1 MPWRSN
7 HGYPDLQVAAC
18 APAAPAVAA
27 NQPEPMTN
35 PAIAPQDAAP
45 EPAGVDFRAPEL
57 YLNHE
62 LSALEFNFRVLAQAR
77 AATVPLL
84 ERLHFLC
91 ISVRNLDEF
100 FEVRVAS
107 LRHWIAYGDARPGP
121 DGMPLGEV
129 LARVRESATRLMHAQ
144 YETWNDELRPAMAR
158 EGIVFS
164 DSAQWSPA
172 QMRWAREH
180 FQREILPVLSPLGL
194 NSAHPFPRILN
205 KSLNVAVVLH
215 GEDAF
220 AREGNVAVVRAPR
233 SLPRVIRMPPGVA
246 DAPHQ
251 FVFLSTLLEAFA
263 DAMFPGMEIRGACQ
277 FRVTRDSEL
286 ELEDDDTENL
296 ARVLS
301 VELRERGYA
310 EAVRLELGEG
320 CTPAIR
326 QMLLDN
332 FGLTDAD
339 VYLCGG
345 PVNLHRASAV
355 YDMVDRP
362 DLKYPP
368 FVPTVPRPFATE
380 ASIFETIGQGDLLLH
395 HPFESFT
402 PVLEL
407 LRQASVDADVLAIR
421 QTLYRVGED
430 SPLIGYLADAARSGK
445 EVTVV
450 IELRARFDEE
460 ANIRLADRLQEAGVQ
475 VVYGVVGYK
484 THAKMLLIVR
494 RERGVLCRYAHLSTG
509 NYHQATSR
517 LYTDIGLM
525 TRDPG
530 ICADVGRIFQQLCSL
545 GPVVELEY
553 VLQSPFSLHRGLL
566 ALVEREIAQARAG
579 NPARIVAR
587 MNALNEPSMV
597 EALYGASCAGVE
609 IDLIVRG
616 SCMLRPGLPGI
627 SERIRVRSVL
637 GRFLE
642 HSRVYWFANGGNAEL
657 YCSSADWMERNLLR
671 RVEACFPIRDA
682 RLAARIFRE
691 TLQNYLDDNVQAW
704 LLDASGQYHRAT
716 PGDAPPH
723 SAQHWL
729 LEQLKA

>member
-1 MPWRSN
+1 M
-7 HGYPDLQVAAC
+7 
-18 APAAPAVAA
+18 
-27 NQPEPMTN
+27 
-35 PAIAPQDAAP
+35 
-45 EPAGVDFRAPEL
+45 DFRAAEL

-62 LSALEFNFRVLAQAR
+62 LSALEFNSRVLAQAR
-77 AATVPLL
+77 TATVPLL

-100 FEVRVAS
+100 FEVRVAR

-129 LARVRESATRLMHAQ
+129 LAQVRENAILLMHAQ
-144 YETWNDELRPAMAR
+144 YETWNNELRPALAR
-158 EGIVFS
+158 EGIVFI
-164 DSAQWSPA
+164 DGTPWSPA
-172 QMRWAREH
+172 QTHWAREH

-220 AREGNVAVVRAPR
+220 GREGNVAVVRAPR
-233 SLPRVIRMPPGVA
+233 SLPRVIRLPPEVA

-251 FVFLSTLLEAFA
+251 FVFLSTLLEKFA
-263 DAMFPGMEIRGACQ
+263 DAMFPGMVIHGTCQ

-301 VELRERGYA
+301 MELRERGYA

-320 CTPAIR
+320 CTSAVR
-326 QMLLDN
+326 QMLLVN

-339 VYLCGG
+339 VYLCSG

-368 FVPTVPRPFATE
+368 FVPAVPRAFTAD
-380 ASIFETIGQGDLLLH
+380 AGMFDTISQGDLLLH

-407 LRQASVDADVLAIR
+407 LRKASMDADVLAIR
-421 QTLYRVGED
+421 QTLYRVGEE
-430 SPLIGYLADAARSGK
+430 SPLVGYLADAARSGK

-475 VVYGVVGYK
+475 IVYGVVGYK

-509 NYHQATSR
+509 NYHLATSR

-545 GPVVELEY
+545 GPAVELEH

-566 ALVEREIAQARAG
+566 ALVEREITHACAG
-579 NPARIVAR
+579 KPARIIAR

-597 EALYGASCAGVE
+597 AALYRASCAGVE

-616 SCMLRPGLPGI
+616 ACILRPGLPGV

-642 HSRVYWFANGGNAEL
+642 HSRVYWFANDGHAEI
-657 YCSSADWMERNLLR
+657 YGSSADWMERNLLR
-671 RVEACFPIRDA
+671 RVEACFPIRDP
-682 RLAARIFRE
+682 RIAARVFRE

-704 LLDASGQYHRAT
+704 LLDADGHYRRAT
-716 PGDAPPH
+716 PGDAPAH
-723 SAQHWL
+723 SAQGWL
-729 LEQLKA
+729 LDQYKA

>member
-1 MPWRSN
+1 
-7 HGYPDLQVAAC
+7 
-18 APAAPAVAA
+18 
-27 NQPEPMTN
+27 MTI
-35 PAIAPQDAAP
+35 ASAPQHVEP
-45 EPAGVDFRAPEL
+45 EPASVGFRAANL
-57 YLNHE
+57 CLNHE
-62 LSALEFNFRVLAQAR
+62 LSALQFNARVLAQAR
-77 AATVPLL
+77 DATVPLL

-121 DGMPLGEV
+121 DGMPLAEV
-129 LARVRESATRLMHAQ
+129 LAQVRDNATRLMHTQ
-144 YETWNDELRPAMAR
+144 YETWHDELRPALAR
-158 EGIVFS
+158 EGIVFI
-164 DSAQWSPA
+164 DGTPWSPA
-172 QMRWAREH
+172 QTRWARTH
-180 FQREILPVLSPLGL
+180 FEREILPVLSPLGL

-205 KSLNVAVVLH
+205 KSLNVAVVLD

-220 AREGNVAVVRAPR
+220 GREGHVAVVRAPR
-233 SLPRVIRMPPGVA
+233 SLPRVIRLPPEVA
-246 DAPHQ
+246 GAPHQ
-251 FVFLSTLLEAFA
+251 FVFLSTLLERFA
-263 DAMFPGMEIRGACQ
+263 DAMFPGMTIRGACQ

-286 ELEDDDTENL
+286 ELEEGDTENL

-301 VELRERGYA
+301 MELRERAYA
-310 EAVRLELGEG
+310 DAVRLELGEG
-320 CTPAIR
+320 CTPEVR
-326 QMLLDN
+326 QMLLVN

-339 VYLCGG
+339 VYLCSG

-368 FVPTVPRPFATE
+368 FVPAVPRAFTAD
-380 ASIFETIGQGDLLLH
+380 AGMFDTISQGDLLLH
-395 HPFESFT
+395 HPFDSFT

-407 LRQASVDADVLAIR
+407 LRQASTDADVLAIR

-430 SPLIGYLADAARSGK
+430 SPLVGYLADAARSGK
-445 EVTVV
+445 EVTAV

-509 NYHQATSR
+509 NYHLATSR

-545 GPVVELEY
+545 GPAVELEH

-566 ALVEREIAQARAG
+566 ALVEREITHACAG
-579 NPARIVAR
+579 KPARIIAR

-597 EALYGASCAGVE
+597 AALYRASCAGVE

-616 SCMLRPGLPGI
+616 ACILRPGLPGV

-642 HSRVYWFANGGNAEL
+642 HSRVYWFANDGHAEI
-657 YCSSADWMERNLLR
+657 YGSSADWMERNLLR
-671 RVEACFPIRDA
+671 RVEACFPIRDP
-682 RLAARIFRE
+682 RLATRVFRE

-704 LLDASGQYHRAT
+704 LLDADGHYRRAT
-716 PGDAPPH
+716 PGDAPAH
-723 SAQHWL
+723 AAQGWL
-729 LEQLKA
+729 LDRYKT

>member
-1 MPWRSN
+1 
-7 HGYPDLQVAAC
+7 
-18 APAAPAVAA
+18 
-27 NQPEPMTN
+27 MTI
-35 PAIAPQDAAP
+35 ASAPQHVEP
-45 EPAGVDFRAPEL
+45 EPASVGFRAANL
-57 YLNHE
+57 CLNHE
-62 LSALEFNFRVLAQAR
+62 LSALQFNARVLAQAR
-77 AATVPLL
+77 DATVPLL

-121 DGMPLGEV
+121 DGMPLAEV
-129 LARVRESATRLMHAQ
+129 LAQVRDNATRLMHTQ
-144 YETWNDELRPAMAR
+144 YETWHDELRPALAR
-158 EGIVFS
+158 EGIVFI
-164 DSAQWSPA
+164 DGAPWSPA
-172 QMRWAREH
+172 QTRWARTH
-180 FQREILPVLSPLGL
+180 FEREILPVLSPLGL

-205 KSLNVAVVLH
+205 KSLNVAVVLD

-220 AREGNVAVVRAPR
+220 GREGHVAVVRAPR
-233 SLPRVIRMPPGVA
+233 SLPRVIRLPPEVA
-246 DAPHQ
+246 GAPHQ
-251 FVFLSTLLEAFA
+251 FVFLSTLLERFA
-263 DAMFPGMEIRGACQ
+263 DAMFPGMTIRGACQ

-286 ELEDDDTENL
+286 ELEEGDTENL

-301 VELRERGYA
+301 MELRERAYA
-310 EAVRLELGEG
+310 DAVRLELGED
-320 CTPAIR
+320 CTPEVR
-326 QMLLDN
+326 QMLLVN

-339 VYLCGG
+339 VYLCSG

-368 FVPTVPRPFATE
+368 FVPAVPRAFTAD
-380 ASIFETIGQGDLLLH
+380 AGMFDTISQGDLLLH
-395 HPFESFT
+395 HPFDSFT

-407 LRQASVDADVLAIR
+407 LRQASTDADVLAIR

-430 SPLIGYLADAARSGK
+430 SPLVGYLADAARSGK
-445 EVTVV
+445 EVTAV

-509 NYHQATSR
+509 NYHLATSR

-545 GPVVELEY
+545 GPAVELEH

-566 ALVEREIAQARAG
+566 ALVEREITHACAG
-579 NPARIVAR
+579 KPARIIAR

-597 EALYGASCAGVE
+597 AALYRASCAGVE

-616 SCMLRPGLPGI
+616 ACILRPGLPGV

-642 HSRVYWFANGGNAEL
+642 HSRVYWFANDGRAEI
-657 YCSSADWMERNLLR
+657 YGSSADWMERNLLR
-671 RVEACFPIRDA
+671 RVEACFPIRDP
-682 RLAARIFRE
+682 RIAARVFRE

-704 LLDASGQYHRAT
+704 LLDADGHYRRAT
-716 PGDAPPH
+716 PGDAPAH
-723 SAQHWL
+723 AAQGWL
-729 LEQLKA
+729 LDRYKT

>member
-1 MPWRSN
+1 MPRWSARW
-7 HGYPDLQVAAC
+7 PVELTLATE
-18 APAAPAVAA
+18 PATTTTTGARR
-27 NQPEPMTN
+27 NG
-35 PAIAPQDAAP
+35 P
-45 EPAGVDFRAPEL
+45 EPASMDFRAAGL

-62 LSALEFNFRVLAQAR
+62 LSAMEFNARVLAQAR
-77 AATVPLL
+77 NAEVPLL

-100 FEVRVAS
+100 FEVRVAR

-121 DGMPLGEV
+121 DGMPPDEV
-129 LARVRESATRLMHAQ
+129 LAQVRENATRLMHAQ
-144 YETWNDELRPAMAR
+144 YETWNDELRPALAR
-158 EGIVFS
+158 EGVAFI
-164 DSAQWSPA
+164 DGTPWSPA
-172 QMRWAREH
+172 QTRWARAH

-205 KSLNVAVVLH
+205 KSLNVAVVLQ

-220 AREGNVAVVRAPR
+220 GREGHVAVVRAPR
-233 SLPRVIRMPPGVA
+233 SLPRVIRLPPEVA

-251 FVFLSTLLEAFA
+251 FVFLSTLLEKFA

-301 VELRERGYA
+301 MELRERAYA

-320 CTPAIR
+320 CMPAVR
-326 QMLLDN
+326 QMLLVN
-332 FGLTDAD
+332 FGLGDDD

-368 FVPTVPRPFATE
+368 FVPAVPRAFA
-380 ASIFETIGQGDLLLH
+380 ANADIFGAIGQDDLLLH

-407 LRQASVDADVLAIR
+407 LRQASADADVLAIR
-421 QTLYRVGED
+421 QTLYRVGEE
-430 SPLIGYLADAARSGK
+430 SPLVGYLADAARSGK
-445 EVTVV
+445 EVTAV

-494 RERGVLCRYAHLSTG
+494 REQGVLCRYAHLSTG
-509 NYHQATSR
+509 NYHLATSR

-525 TRDPG
+525 TRDAG
-530 ICADVGRIFQQLCSL
+530 ICEDVARIFQQLCSL
-545 GPVVELEY
+545 GPAVELEHM
-553 VLQSPFSLHRGLL
+553 LQSPFSLHRGLL
-566 ALVEREIAQARAG
+566 ALVEREVGHARAG
-579 NPARIVAR
+579 KSARIVAR

-597 EALYGASCAGVE
+597 AALYRASCAGVE

-616 SCMLRPGLPGI
+616 ACILRPGLPGV

-642 HSRVYWFANGGNAEL
+642 HSRVYWFANDGDAEI

-671 RVEACFPIRDA
+671 RVEACFPIRDP
-682 RLAARIFRE
+682 RLAARLFRE

-704 LLDASGQYHRAT
+704 LLDAGGQYRRAT
-716 PGDAPPH
+716 PGDAPAH
-723 SAQHWL
+723 SAQGWL
-729 LEQLKA
+729 LDQYRA

>member
-1 MPWRSN
+1 MP
-7 HGYPDLQVAAC
+7 PD
-18 APAAPAVAA
+18 
-27 NQPEPMTN
+27 E
-35 PAIAPQDAAP
+35 
-45 EPAGVDFRAPEL
+45 
-57 YLNHE
+57 
-62 LSALEFNFRVLAQAR
+62 VLAQ
-77 AATVPLL
+77 
-84 ERLHFLC
+84 
-91 ISVRNLDEF
+91 
-100 FEVRVAS
+100 
-107 LRHWIAYGDARPGP
+107 
-121 DGMPLGEV
+121 
-129 LARVRESATRLMHAQ
+129 VRENATRLMHAQ
-144 YETWNDELRPAMAR
+144 YETWNDELRPALAR
-158 EGIVFS
+158 EGVAFI
-164 DSAQWSPA
+164 DSTPWSPA
-172 QMRWAREH
+172 QTRWARAH

-205 KSLNVAVVLH
+205 KSLNVAVVLQ

-220 AREGNVAVVRAPR
+220 GREGHVAVVRAPR
-233 SLPRVIRMPPGVA
+233 SLPRVIRLPPEVA

-251 FVFLSTLLEAFA
+251 FVFLSTLLEKFA

-301 VELRERGYA
+301 MELRERAYA

-320 CTPAIR
+320 CMPAVR
-326 QMLLDN
+326 QMLLVN
-332 FGLTDAD
+332 FGLGDDD

-368 FVPTVPRPFATE
+368 FVPAVPRAFA
-380 ASIFETIGQGDLLLH
+380 ANADIFGAIGQDDLLLH

-407 LRQASVDADVLAIR
+407 LRQASADADVLAIR
-421 QTLYRVGED
+421 QTLYRVGEE
-430 SPLIGYLADAARSGK
+430 SPLVGYLADAARSGK
-445 EVTVV
+445 EVTAV

-494 RERGVLCRYAHLSTG
+494 REQGVLCRYAHLSTG
-509 NYHQATSR
+509 NYHLATSR

-525 TRDPG
+525 TRDAG
-530 ICADVGRIFQQLCSL
+530 ICEDVARIFQQLCSL
-545 GPVVELEY
+545 GPAVELEHM
-553 VLQSPFSLHRGLL
+553 LQSPFSLHRGLL
-566 ALVEREIAQARAG
+566 ALVEREVGHARAG
-579 NPARIVAR
+579 KSARIVAR

-597 EALYGASCAGVE
+597 AALYRASCAGVE

-616 SCMLRPGLPGI
+616 ACILRPGLPGV

-642 HSRVYWFANGGNAEL
+642 HSRVYWFANDGDAEI

-671 RVEACFPIRDA
+671 RVEACFPIRDP
-682 RLAARIFRE
+682 RLAARLFRE

-704 LLDASGQYHRAT
+704 LLDAGGQYRRAT
-716 PGDAPPH
+716 PGDAPAH
-723 SAQHWL
+723 SAQGWL
-729 LEQLKA
+729 LDQYKA

>member
-1 MPWRSN
+1 
-7 HGYPDLQVAAC
+7 
-18 APAAPAVAA
+18 
-27 NQPEPMTN
+27 MTI
-35 PAIAPQDAAP
+35 ASAPQHIEP
-45 EPAGVDFRAPEL
+45 EPASVDFRAANL

-62 LSALEFNFRVLAQAR
+62 LSALEFNARVLAQAR
-77 AATVPLL
+77 NATVPLL

-121 DGMPLGEV
+121 DGMPLAGV
-129 LARVRESATRLMHAQ
+129 LARVRENATRLMHAQ
-144 YETWNDELRPAMAR
+144 YETWHDELRPALAR
-158 EGIVFS
+158 EGIVFI
-164 DSAQWSPA
+164 DGAPWSPA
-172 QMRWAREH
+172 QTRWARTH
-180 FQREILPVLSPLGL
+180 FEREILPVLSPLGL

-205 KSLNVAVVLH
+205 KSLNVAVVLD

-220 AREGNVAVVRAPR
+220 GREGHVAVVRAPR
-233 SLPRVIRMPPGVA
+233 SLPRVIRLPPEVA

-251 FVFLSTLLEAFA
+251 FVFLSTLLERFA
-263 DAMFPGMEIRGACQ
+263 DVMFPGMTIRGACQ

-286 ELEDDDTENL
+286 ALEEGDTENL

-301 VELRERGYA
+301 MELRERAYA
-310 EAVRLELGEG
+310 DAVRLELGEG
-320 CTPAIR
+320 CTPEVR
-326 QMLLDN
+326 QMLLVN

-339 VYLCGG
+339 VYLCSG

-368 FVPTVPRPFATE
+368 FVPAVPRAFTAD
-380 ASIFETIGQGDLLLH
+380 AGMFDTISQGDLLLH

-407 LRQASVDADVLAIR
+407 LRQASTDADVLAIR

-430 SPLIGYLADAARSGK
+430 SPLVGYLAEAARSGK
-445 EVTVV
+445 EVTAV

-509 NYHQATSR
+509 NYHLATSR

-545 GPVVELEY
+545 GPAVDLEH

-566 ALVEREIAQARAG
+566 GLVEREIMHARAG
-579 NPARIVAR
+579 KPARIIAR

-597 EALYGASCAGVE
+597 AALYRASCAGVE

-616 SCMLRPGLPGI
+616 ACILRPGLPGV

-642 HSRVYWFANGGNAEL
+642 HSRVYWFANDGHAEI
-657 YCSSADWMERNLLR
+657 YGSSADWMERNLLR
-671 RVEACFPIRDA
+671 RVEACFPIRDP
-682 RLAARIFRE
+682 RLAARVFRE

-704 LLDASGQYHRAT
+704 LLDADGRYRRAT
-716 PGDAPPH
+716 PGDAPAH
-723 SAQHWL
+723 SAQDWL
-729 LEQLKA
+729 LEQYEA

>member
-1 MPWRSN
+1 
-7 HGYPDLQVAAC
+7 
-18 APAAPAVAA
+18 
-27 NQPEPMTN
+27 MTI
-35 PAIAPQDAAP
+35 ASAPQHVEP
-45 EPAGVDFRAPEL
+45 EPASVGFRAANL
-57 YLNHE
+57 CLNHE
-62 LSALEFNFRVLAQAR
+62 LSALQFNARVLAQAR
-77 AATVPLL
+77 DATVPLL

-121 DGMPLGEV
+121 DGMPLAEV
-129 LARVRESATRLMHAQ
+129 LAQVRDNATRLMHTQ
-144 YETWNDELRPAMAR
+144 YETWHDELRPALAR
-158 EGIVFS
+158 EGIVFI
-164 DSAQWSPA
+164 DGAPWSPA
-172 QMRWAREH
+172 QTRWARTH
-180 FQREILPVLSPLGL
+180 FEREILPVLSPLGL

-205 KSLNVAVVLH
+205 KSLNVAVVLD

-220 AREGNVAVVRAPR
+220 GREGHVAVVRAPR
-233 SLPRVIRMPPGVA
+233 SLPRVIRLPPEVA
-246 DAPHQ
+246 GAPHQ
-251 FVFLSTLLEAFA
+251 FVFLSTLLERFA
-263 DAMFPGMEIRGACQ
+263 DAMFPGMTIRGACQ

-286 ELEDDDTENL
+286 ELEEGDTENL

-301 VELRERGYA
+301 MELRERAYA
-310 EAVRLELGEG
+310 DAVRLELGED
-320 CTPAIR
+320 CTPEVR
-326 QMLLDN
+326 QMLLVN

-339 VYLCGG
+339 VYLCSG

-368 FVPTVPRPFATE
+368 FVPAVPRAFTAD
-380 ASIFETIGQGDLLLH
+380 AGMFDTISQGDLLLH
-395 HPFESFT
+395 HPFDSFT

-407 LRQASVDADVLAIR
+407 LRQASTDADVLAIR

-430 SPLIGYLADAARSGK
+430 SPLVGYLADAARSGK
-445 EVTVV
+445 EVTAV

-509 NYHQATSR
+509 NYHLATSR

-545 GPVVELEY
+545 GPAVELEH

-566 ALVEREIAQARAG
+566 ALVEREITHACAG
-579 NPARIVAR
+579 KPARIIAR

-597 EALYGASCAGVE
+597 AALYRASCAGVE

-616 SCMLRPGLPGI
+616 ACILRPGLPGV

-642 HSRVYWFANGGNAEL
+642 HSRVYWFANDGHAEI
-657 YCSSADWMERNLLR
+657 YGSSADWMERNLLR
-671 RVEACFPIRDA
+671 RVEACFPIRDP
-682 RLAARIFRE
+682 RLATRVFRE
-691 TLQNYLDDNVQAW
+691 TLQNYLDDNVRAW
-704 LLDASGQYHRAT
+704 LLDADGHYRRAT
-716 PGDAPPH
+716 PGDAPAH
-723 SAQHWL
+723 AAQGWL
-729 LEQLKA
+729 LDRYKT

>member
-1 MPWRSN
+1 MTIAS
-7 HGYPDLQVAAC
+7 
-18 APAAPAVAA
+18 APQHVEPGPASVGFRAA
-27 NQPEPMTN
+27 N
-35 PAIAPQDAAP
+35 
-45 EPAGVDFRAPEL
+45 L
-57 YLNHE
+57 CLNHE
-62 LSALEFNFRVLAQAR
+62 LSALQFNARVLAQAR
-77 AATVPLL
+77 DATVPLL

-121 DGMPLGEV
+121 DGMPLAEV
-129 LARVRESATRLMHAQ
+129 LAQVRDNATRLMHTQ
-144 YETWNDELRPAMAR
+144 YETWHDELRPALAR
-158 EGIVFS
+158 EGIVFI
-164 DSAQWSPA
+164 DGTPWSPA
-172 QMRWAREH
+172 QTRWARTH
-180 FQREILPVLSPLGL
+180 FEREILPVLSPLGL

-205 KSLNVAVVLH
+205 KSLNVAVVLD

-220 AREGNVAVVRAPR
+220 GREGHVAVVRAPR
-233 SLPRVIRMPPGVA
+233 SLPRVIRLPPEVA
-246 DAPHQ
+246 GAPHQ
-251 FVFLSTLLEAFA
+251 FVFLSTLLERFA
-263 DAMFPGMEIRGACQ
+263 DAMFPGMTIRGACQ

-286 ELEDDDTENL
+286 ELEEGDTENL

-301 VELRERGYA
+301 MELRERAYA
-310 EAVRLELGEG
+310 DAVRLELGED
-320 CTPAIR
+320 CTPEVR
-326 QMLLDN
+326 QMLLVN

-339 VYLCGG
+339 VYLCSG

-368 FVPTVPRPFATE
+368 FVPAVPRAFTAD
-380 ASIFETIGQGDLLLH
+380 AGMFDTISQGDLLLH

-407 LRQASVDADVLAIR
+407 LRQASTDADVLAIR

-430 SPLIGYLADAARSGK
+430 SPLVGYLAEAARSGK
-445 EVTVV
+445 EVTAV

-475 VVYGVVGYK
+475 VVYGVVDYK

-509 NYHQATSR
+509 NYHLATSR

-545 GPVVELEY
+545 GPAVELEH

-566 ALVEREIAQARAG
+566 GLVEREITHARAG
-579 NPARIVAR
+579 KPARIIAR

-597 EALYGASCAGVE
+597 AALYRASCAGVE

-616 SCMLRPGLPGI
+616 ACILRPGLPGV

-642 HSRVYWFANGGNAEL
+642 HSRVYWFANDGHAEI
-657 YCSSADWMERNLLR
+657 YGSSADWMERNLLR
-671 RVEACFPIRDA
+671 RVEACFPIRDP
-682 RLAARIFRE
+682 RLAARVFRE

-704 LLDASGQYHRAT
+704 LLDADGRYRRAT
-716 PGDAPPH
+716 PGDAPAH
-723 SAQHWL
+723 SAQDWL
-729 LEQLKA
+729 LDQYKA

>member
-1 MPWRSN
+1 MKKS
-7 HGYPDLQVAAC
+7 
-18 APAAPAVAA
+18 
-27 NQPEPMTN
+27 
-35 PAIAPQDAAP
+35 AIAPQDAAP
-45 EPAGVDFRAPEL
+45 EPAVPDLQASEL

-77 AATVPLL
+77 AASVPLL

-107 LRHWIAYGDARPGP
+107 LKHWVAYGDARPGP
-121 DGMPLGEV
+121 DGLPLSAV
-129 LARVRESATRLMHAQ
+129 LARVRENTIRLVHAQ

-164 DSAQWSPA
+164 DSTKWSDAQTS
-172 QMRWAREH
+172 WAREL

-205 KSLNVAVVLH
+205 KSLNVAVVLR

-220 AREGNVAVVRAPR
+220 GREGTVAVVRAPR
-233 SLPRVIRMPPGVA
+233 SLPRVIRMPASVA
-246 DAPHQ
+246 DAPYQ
-251 FVFLSTLLEAFA
+251 FVFLSTLLEKFA
-263 DAMFPGMEIRGACQ
+263 DAMFPGMEIQGAYQ

-301 VELRERGYA
+301 LELRERSFA
-310 EAVRLELGEG
+310 DAVRLELGEY

-326 QMLLDN
+326 QMLLVN
-332 FGLTDAD
+332 FGLIEAD

-345 PVNLHRASAV
+345 PVNLHRVSAV

-362 DLKYPP
+362 DLKYPSFIP
-368 FVPTVPRPFATE
+368 AVPPAFRGDAD
-380 ASIFETIGQGDLLLH
+380 IFDTISHGDVLLH

-407 LRQASVDADVLAIR
+407 LRKASVDPDVLAIR

-494 RERGVLCRYAHLSTG
+494 RERGALCRYAHLSTG

-525 TRDPG
+525 TRHAG
-530 ICADVGRIFQQLCSL
+530 ICNDVGKIFQQLCSV
-545 GPVVELEY
+545 GPVAQLEY
-553 VLQSPFSLHRGLL
+553 LLQSPFSLHQGLL
-566 ALVEREIAQARAG
+566 ALVEREVVQARAG
-579 NPARIVAR
+579 KQARIVAR

-597 EALYGASCAGVE
+597 EALYRASCAGVE

-616 SCMLRPGLPGI
+616 SCMLRPGLAGI
-627 SERIRVRSVL
+627 SERIRVRSIL

-642 HSRVYWFANGGNAEL
+642 HSRVYWFANGGNAEI

-671 RVEACFPIRDA
+671 RVEACFPVRDP
-682 RLAARIFRE
+682 RLATRLFRE
-691 TLQNYLDDNVQAW
+691 ALQHYLDDNVQAW

-716 PGDAPPH
+716 PGKAAPH

>member
-1 MPWRSN
+1 
-7 HGYPDLQVAAC
+7 
-18 APAAPAVAA
+18 
-27 NQPEPMTN
+27 MTN
-35 PAIAPQDAAP
+35 PAIAPQDTAP
-45 EPAGVDFRAPEL
+45 ELSDEDFRKAEL

-77 AATVPLL
+77 AASVPLL
-84 ERLHFLC
+84 ERLYFLC

-121 DGMPLGEV
+121 DGQPLSDV
-129 LARVRESATRLMHAQ
+129 LARVRENVIRLVQAQ
-144 YETWNDELRPAMAR
+144 YETWNDELRPAMAD

-164 DSAQWSPA
+164 DSTQWSPA
-172 QMRWAREH
+172 QLRWAREH

-220 AREGNVAVVRAPR
+220 AREGTVAVVRAPR
-233 SLPRVIRMPPGVA
+233 SLPRVIRMPPEVA

-251 FVFLSTLLEAFA
+251 FVFLSTLLEKFA
-263 DAMFPGMEIRGACQ
+263 DAMFPGMAIRGAYQ

-301 VELRERGYA
+301 LELRERGYA
-310 EAVRLELGEG
+310 EAVRLELGED

-326 QMLLDN
+326 QMLLVN
-332 FGLTDAD
+332 FGLKDAD

-345 PVNLHRASAV
+345 PVNLHRVSAV

-362 DLKYPP
+362 DLKYPL
-368 FVPTVPRPFATE
+368 FVPIVPSPFKAD
-380 ASIFETIGQGDLLLH
+380 AGIFDTISQGDVLLH

-402 PVLEL
+402 PVLDL
-407 LRQASVDADVLAIR
+407 LRRASVDNDVLAIR
-421 QTLYRVGED
+421 QTLYRVGEG
-430 SPLIGYLADAARSGK
+430 SPLIGYLVDAARSGK

-494 RERGVLCRYAHLSTG
+494 REQGVLCRYAHLSTG

-517 LYTDIGLM
+517 QYTDIGLM

-530 ICADVGRIFQQLCSL
+530 ICEDVSKIFQQLCSL
-545 GPVVELEY
+545 GPVVKLQHL
-553 VLQSPFSLHRGLL
+553 LQSPFTLHPGLL
-566 ALVEREIAQARAG
+566 ALVEREVVQARAG
-579 NPARIVAR
+579 KPARIVAR
-587 MNALNEPSMV
+587 MNALNEPSMIQ
-597 EALYGASCAGVE
+597 ALYRASCAGVE

-616 SCMLRPGLPGI
+616 ACMLRPGLPGV

-642 HSRVYWFANGGNAEL
+642 HSRVYWFANGGEAEL

-671 RVEACFPIRDA
+671 RVETCFPVRDV

-691 TLQNYLDDNVQAW
+691 TLQNYLDDNVHAW
-704 LLDASGQYHRAT
+704 LLDASGQYDRAT

-729 LEQLKA
+729 LEQLRA

>member
-1 MPWRSN
+1 MNSA
-7 HGYPDLQVAAC
+7 L
-18 APAAPAVAA
+18 
-27 NQPEPMTN
+27 
-35 PAIAPQDAAP
+35 APQAGAA
-45 EPAGVDFRAPEL
+45 EPSDPDFRAPEL

-62 LSALEFNFRVLAQAR
+62 LSTLEFNFRVLAQANS
-77 AATVPLL
+77 TSVPLL
-84 ERLHFLC
+84 ERLQFLC

-107 LRHWIAYGDARPGP
+107 LRHLIAYGDARPGA
-121 DGMPLGEV
+121 DGLPLSEV
-129 LARVRESATRLMHAQ
+129 LAQVRKSVIRLVHMQ
-144 YETWNDELRPAMAR
+144 YETWNDSLRPALAA

-164 DSAQWSPA
+164 DSKQWSPA
-172 QMRWAREH
+172 QRCWAREH
-180 FQREILPVLSPLGL
+180 FVREILPVLSPLGL

-205 KSLNVAVVLH
+205 KSLNVAVVLN
-215 GEDAF
+215 GSDAF
-220 AREGNVAVVRAPR
+220 GREGNVAVVRAPR
-233 SLPRVIRMPPGVA
+233 SLPRVIRMPQGVA
-246 DAPHQ
+246 DVPCQ
-251 FVFLSTLLEAFA
+251 FVFLSTLLEEFA
-263 DAMFPGMEIRGACQ
+263 DAMFPDMEIHGAYQ

-301 VELRERGYA
+301 LELRERGYA
-310 EAVRLELGEG
+310 EAVRLELGAD

-326 QMLLDN
+326 QMLLVN
-332 FGLTDAD
+332 FGLKDTDA
-339 VYLCGG
+339 YLCGG
-345 PVNLHRASAV
+345 PVNLHRAAAI

-368 FVPTVPRPFATE
+368 LVPAVAPTFA
-380 ASIFETIGQGDLLLH
+380 AHARLFETLSQGDVLLH
-395 HPFESFT
+395 HPFESFM

-407 LRQASVDADVLAIR
+407 LRKSSTDPDVLAIR

-430 SPLIGYLADAARSGK
+430 SPLIGYLVDAARSGK

-494 RERGVLCRYAHLSTG
+494 RERGVLRHYAHLSTG

-517 LYTDIGLM
+517 LYTDIGLI
-525 TRDPG
+525 TQDAS
-530 ICADVGRIFQQLCSL
+530 ICEDVSKIFQQLCSL
-545 GPVVELEY
+545 GPVVELQQL
-553 VLQSPFSLHRGLL
+553 LQSPFSLHQGLL
-566 ALVEREIAQARAG
+566 ALVAREIEHAQAG
-579 NPARIVAR
+579 KPARIVAR
-587 MNALNEPSMV
+587 MNALNEPSMI
-597 EALYGASCAGVE
+597 EALYRASCAGVK

-616 SCMLRPGLPGI
+616 ACMLRPGLPGI

-642 HSRVYWFANGGNAEL
+642 HSRVYWFANGGEAKL

-671 RVEACFPIRDA
+671 RVEACFPVRDA
-682 RLAARIFRE
+682 RLATRIFRE
-691 TLQNYLDDNVQAW
+691 TLQNYLDDNLQAW
-704 LLDASGQYHRAT
+704 LLDADGHYHRAT
-716 PGDAPPH
+716 PGDAPVH
-723 SAQHWL
+723 SAQQWL
-729 LEQLKA
+729 LDQYEA